1 MNPVRVAEEEERDG
15 PDEPAD
21 FSDDEVEDFPPVD
34 DSVKIRVNAELVA
47 MHTGDDD
54 DHVKYTASAVGVS
67 FEPGIVYELDGR
79 REDAFRELRNRNRVI
94 DSGRMY
100 GLCASDVYGR
110 LQQLGDWQ

>member
-1 MNPVRVAEEEERDG
+1 MRVAEEEERDG